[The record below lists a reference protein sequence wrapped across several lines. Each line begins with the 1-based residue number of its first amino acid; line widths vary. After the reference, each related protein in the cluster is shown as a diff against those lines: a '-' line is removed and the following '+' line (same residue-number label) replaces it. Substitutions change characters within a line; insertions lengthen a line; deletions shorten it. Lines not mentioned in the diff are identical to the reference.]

1 MFSVTSTGKNFWPLY
16 TPKVRP
22 TNCGRMVD
30 RRDQILMISLRPEPR
45 AVSAFFKR
53 NPSTN
58 APFQTERAIGRRSE
72 EHTPELQPLMRI
84 SYAVFSLKKTTQKK
98 ITTPEIT

>member
-58 APFQTERAIGRRSE
+58 GTFQTERAIGRSPYFLFRRRMIILSVRSE
-72 EHTPELQPLMRI
+72 EPTSELQSLMRL
-84 SYAVFSLKKTTQKK
+84 SYAVF
-98 ITTPEIT
+98 